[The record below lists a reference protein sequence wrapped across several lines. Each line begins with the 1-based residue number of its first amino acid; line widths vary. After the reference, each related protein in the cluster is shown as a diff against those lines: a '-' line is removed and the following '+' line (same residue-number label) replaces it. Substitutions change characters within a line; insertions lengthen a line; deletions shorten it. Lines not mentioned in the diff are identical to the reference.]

1 MSQISENLRDLTVF
15 QDLNIQTSCP
25 IIFDTLKTRDSPII
39 FSTWKLYQTRKH
51 LAKIRKIKILS
62 RVRKFAPPLP
72 SSYEGIVN
80 FSFLGHKIPEKS
92 SRILPSPQNSSNSGH
107 RRNRKPKSR
116 STITSFSIILTP
128 GYPTEIYSAYKLG
141 RTKKKAS
148 RQDANN
154 QQTTRYI
161 PWHQPGDIK

>member
-1 MSQISENLRDLTVF
+1 MSQISENLRDFTVF

-128 GYPTEIYSAYKLG
+128 RLSNRDLFGLQIGANKEEGVSA
-141 RTKKKAS
+141 R
-148 RQDANN
+148 RE
-154 QQTTRYI
+154 
-161 PWHQPGDIK
+161 